1 MGPIHAAPPSYA
13 REGGGGGGGEEDE
26 GEKYGE
32 WLRGRVGIDY

>member
-13 REGGGGGGGEEDE
+13 REGGGGGGEEDE

>member
-13 REGGGGGGGEEDE
+13 REGGGGEEDE

>member
-13 REGGGGGGGEEDE
+13 REGGGGGEEDE